1 MSSGAN
7 LSLSVACLA
16 LLQVQPPLHAGC
28 LPAIALPPL
37 LTTARG
43 QCLCVYPEA
52 GESSPHVSLTVFAS
66 QPVPEAALITSGLG
80 VAGWLRP
87 RPLPTPRV
95 STSDGTQTR
104 ERRGF
109 EAVEV
114 PGELTDSTSQYPP
127 QRSPVSPQGNSQKQ
141 VTVSTWED
149 FQYLSRT
156 PTETS
161 WQEHHD

>member
-52 GESSPHVSLTVFAS
+52 GESSPRVFAS
-66 QPVPEAALITSGLG
+66 QLVPEAALITSRLG

-87 RPLPTPRV
+87 RPPPTPRV
-95 STSDGTQTR
+95 STSDGTQTSER
-104 ERRGF
+104 TAPRRGF

-114 PGELTDSTSQYPP
+114 PGELTDSTSQHPP
-127 QRSPVSPQGNSQKQ
+127 QRNPVSPQGDS
-141 VTVSTWED
+141 
-149 FQYLSRT
+149 
-156 PTETS
+156 
-161 WQEHHD
+161 